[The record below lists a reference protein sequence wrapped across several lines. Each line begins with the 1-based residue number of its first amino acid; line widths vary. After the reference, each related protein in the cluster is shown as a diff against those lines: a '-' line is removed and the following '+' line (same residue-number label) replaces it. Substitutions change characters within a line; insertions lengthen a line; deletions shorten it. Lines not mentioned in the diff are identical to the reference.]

1 MDATA
6 RIQESIRT
14 NNMKKSLVF
23 TLAGLAVVII
33 AGFCISC
40 NTGYIILMVMG
51 SIVAIFSFLMY
62 AMDDGNEYNK
72 Q

>member
-1 MDATA
+1 
-6 RIQESIRT
+6 
-14 NNMKKSLVF
+14 MKKSLVF